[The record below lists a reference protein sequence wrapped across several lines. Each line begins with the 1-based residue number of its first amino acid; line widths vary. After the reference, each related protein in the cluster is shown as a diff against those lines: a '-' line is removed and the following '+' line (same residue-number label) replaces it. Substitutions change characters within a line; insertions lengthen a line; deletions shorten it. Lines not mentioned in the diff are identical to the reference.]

1 MAGDLAQRQRLIK
14 VLIDKINAFFD
25 HRLVAQRAFGA
36 PRRLAGGDD
45 RIQQQINRC
54 DTLKWR
60 VVIDQLFQ

>member
-25 HRLVAQRAFGA
+25 HRLVAQRACA
-36 PRRLAGGDD
+36 PRRLSGGDD
-45 RIQQQINRC
+45 RIQQQINRR

>member
-36 PRRLAGGDD
+36 PRRLACGDD
-45 RIQQQINRC
+45 RIQQQINRR
-54 DTLKWR
+54 DTLKRR

>member
-25 HRLVAQRAFGA
+25 HRLVAQRSFGA
-36 PRRLAGGDD
+36 PRRLSGGDD
-45 RIQQQINRC
+45 RIQQQINRR
-54 DTLKWR
+54 DTLKRR